1 MQTVSLALQP
11 LTKQAFAP
19 FGDVVTTDD
28 AELRLINQGSTE
40 RFHDLADIDV
50 TDEGGHA
57 IVSLFR
63 GQPFV
68 PPVEIAM
75 MERHPLGSQ
84 LFYPLSGRP
93 FLAVV
98 APDEDGRPAAPLAF
112 LCPPG
117 LGVNYA
123 KNTWHHPLL
132 SLEAVS
138 DFLVVDREGPGNNL
152 EEFDYP
158 GIRYRID
165 AVTP

>member
-1 MQTVSLALQP
+1 
-11 LTKQAFAP
+11 
-19 FGDVVTTDD
+19 
-28 AELRLINQGSTE
+28 
-40 RFHDLADIDV
+40 
-50 TDEGGHA
+50 
-57 IVSLFR
+57 
-63 GQPFV
+63 
-68 PPVEIAM
+68 
-75 MERHPLGSQ
+75 
-84 LFYPLSGRP
+84 LSR
-93 FLAVV
+93 
-98 APDEDGRPAAPLAF
+98 PDEDGRPAAPLAF